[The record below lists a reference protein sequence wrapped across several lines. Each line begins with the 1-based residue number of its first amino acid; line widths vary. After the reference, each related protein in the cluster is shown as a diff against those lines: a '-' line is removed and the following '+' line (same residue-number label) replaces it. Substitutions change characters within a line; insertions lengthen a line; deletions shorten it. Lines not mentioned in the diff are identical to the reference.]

1 MEVRDGDFEGG
12 ASGNKA
18 VETLG
23 LVLSEREKTK
33 RLLISA
39 ACLFF
44 IIAALVIVFAPTEK
58 QNLAYLLGAALM
70 IMALGAIGA
79 SRFKF
84 KLPGITVETNSTTQ
98 PKPNDESRHNPG
110 QVRQSQGYIPHQSTS
125 PQRDNDGSD
134 TML

>member
-1 MEVRDGDFEGG
+1 MDVRDGDFQGG
-12 ASGNKA
+12 ASGNVA

-23 LVLSEREKTK
+23 QVLAEREKTK
-33 RLLISA
+33 RLLIGA

-44 IIAALVIVFAPTEK
+44 VIAALVIVFAPAEK

-84 KLPGITVETNSTTQ
+84 KIPGVIVETNSNVQSVPINQ
-98 PKPNDESRHNPG
+98 PLHNSGQFPHSQSYNPNQP
-110 QVRQSQGYIPHQSTS
+110 PHRENDSTS
-125 PQRDNDGSD
+125 

>member
-1 MEVRDGDFEGG
+1 MDVRDGDFQGG
-12 ASGNKA
+12 ASGNLA

-23 LVLSEREKTK
+23 QVLAEREKTK

-44 IIAALVIVFAPTEK
+44 VIAALVIVFSPPEK

-79 SRFKF
+79 SRFKL
-84 KLPGITVETNSTTQ
+84 KLPGVNVETNSNSLCSIL
-98 PKPNDESRHNPG
+98 K
-110 QVRQSQGYIPHQSTS
+110 
-125 PQRDNDGSD
+125 QRATERCPPSEALNSGR
-134 TML
+134 M